1 MLALILLYFIGKKFY
16 ELADKFEKSKWGY
29 AVAGIA
35 IYYAGA
41 IGIGTIIVIILE
53 YFELFNVDSVSD
65 NLLGILIAPFGFISC
80 YVLYIMLEKKWEK
93 EKPQLDNI
101 IEEIGNKE

>member
-1 MLALILLYFIGKKFY
+1 MLGLILLYFIGKKFY

-29 AVAGIA
+29 AIAGITV
-35 IYYAGA
+35 YYFGA
-41 IGIGTIIVIILE
+41 ICIGMIIVLILE
-53 YFELFNVDSVSD
+53 YFELFNIDSVND
-65 NLLGILIAPFGFISC
+65 TVLGILLAPFGIVCC
-80 YVLYIMLEKKWEK
+80 YVLYIILEKKWEK